1 MNKSVN
7 TEPEK
12 SSSAAVNFNIAPIYH
27 LNEFNNLFIEMTAKN
42 CNQRCTSCYIDFG
55 SNTCL
60 SKHVKDFI
68 ALDKIKEALNDT
80 KNENLYCIYLTGAE
94 PMTHP
99 DFNTIL
105 RLCLKRCNVCI
116 CTNASFLNEKKIR
129 FLKKVEEE
137 RINNFTDTHDK
148 KYNYN
153 KYSDKGG
160 NQIFFKLSVAH
171 YNEIESDK
179 VRYRGNF
186 RQVIYALKTLSRY
199 NFNSVLTIQNYY
211 ELCDIEILENFTR
224 IFNDNEISNTD
235 IQITASY
242 PSYSDTNFS
251 IPAKKTDC
259 MYGRILCQNG
269 IYACPFLANDYR
281 GRTGSSFKDFSKNI
295 TAETD
300 FCATC
305 SKNNN
310 YMFAI
315 G

>member
-1 MNKSVN
+1 MSNSIY
-7 TEPEK
+7 T
-12 SSSAAVNFNIAPIYH
+12 APVYK
-27 LNEFNNLFIEMTAKN
+27 LADFNNLFIELTAKN
-42 CNQRCTSCYIDFG
+42 CNQRCSSCYIEFANSFG
-55 SNTCL
+55 IT
-60 SKHVKDFI
+60 KQVKDFI
-68 ALDKIKEALNDT
+68 SLDKIKEALEDT

-137 RINNFTDTHDK
+137 GVNTGVGVNLNN
-148 KYNYN
+148 NLNLQN
-153 KYSDKGG
+153 KCGG
-160 NQIFFKLSVAH
+160 NQIFFKLSVTH
-171 YNEIESDK
+171 YNELESDK
-179 VRYRGNF
+179 AKYRGNF
-186 RQVIYALKTLSRY
+186 RQTIYALKTLSRY
-199 NFNSVLTIQNYY
+199 NFNSVLSVQNYY
-211 ELCDIEILENFTR
+211 KLNEDEIFENFNR
-224 IFNDNEISNTD
+224 IFKEQDITNTD
-235 IQITASY
+235 IQITVSH
-242 PSYSDTNFS
+242 PSFEDDNFS
-251 IPAKKTDC
+251 KPSKKTDC

-269 IYACPFLANDYR
+269 VYACPFLANDYR
-281 GRTGSSFKDFSKNI
+281 GRSGSSFKDFSKNI

>member
-1 MNKSVN
+1 MSNSIY
-7 TEPEK
+7 T
-12 SSSAAVNFNIAPIYH
+12 APVYK
-27 LNEFNNLFIEMTAKN
+27 LTDFNNLFIELTAKN
-42 CNQRCTSCYIDFG
+42 CNQRCSSCYIEFANSFG
-55 SNTCL
+55 IT
-60 SKHVKDFI
+60 KQVKDFI
-68 ALDKIKEALNDT
+68 SLDKIKEALEDT

-129 FLKKVEEE
+129 FLKKVEDEGVNTGVNV
-137 RINNFTDTHDK
+137 NN
-148 KYNYN
+148 NLNLQN
-153 KYSDKGG
+153 KCGG
-160 NQIFFKLSVAH
+160 NQIFFKLSVTH
-171 YNEIESDK
+171 YNELESDK
-179 VRYRGNF
+179 AKYRGNF
-186 RQVIYALKTLSRY
+186 RQTIYALKTLSRY
-199 NFNSVLTIQNYY
+199 NFNSVLSVQNYY
-211 ELCDIEILENFTR
+211 RLNEDEIFENFNR
-224 IFNDNEISNTD
+224 IFKEQDITNTD
-235 IQITASY
+235 IQITVSH
-242 PSYSDTNFS
+242 PSFEDDNFS
-251 IPAKKTDC
+251 KPSKKTDC

-269 IYACPFLANDYR
+269 VYACPFLANDYR
-281 GRTGSSFKDFSKNI
+281 GRSGSSFKDFSKNI

>member
-1 MNKSVN
+1 MSNSIY
-7 TEPEK
+7 T
-12 SSSAAVNFNIAPIYH
+12 APVYK
-27 LNEFNNLFIEMTAKN
+27 LADFNNLFIELTAKN
-42 CNQRCTSCYIDFG
+42 CNQRCSSCYIEFANSFG
-55 SNTCL
+55 IT
-60 SKHVKDFI
+60 KQVKDFI
-68 ALDKIKEALNDT
+68 SLDKIKEALEDT

-137 RINNFTDTHDK
+137 GTGGNIGNNP
-148 KYNYN
+148 NLNLQN
-153 KYSDKGG
+153 KCGW
-160 NQIFFKLSVAH
+160 NQIFFKLSLTH
-171 YNEIESDK
+171 YNELESDK
-179 VRYRGNF
+179 AKYRGNF
-186 RQVIYALKTLSRY
+186 RQTIYALKTLGRY
-199 NFNSVLTIQNYY
+199 NFNSVLSVQNYY
-211 ELCDIEILENFTR
+211 KLNEDEIFENFNR
-224 IFNDNEISNTD
+224 MFKEQEIINTD
-235 IQITASY
+235 IQITLSH
-242 PSYSDTNFS
+242 PSFEDVNFS
-251 IPAKKTDC
+251 KPSGKTDC
-259 MYGRILCQNG
+259 MYGRILCRNG
-269 IYACPFLANDYR
+269 VYACPFLANDYR
-281 GRTGSSFKDFSKNI
+281 GRSGSSFKDFSKNI

>member
-1 MNKSVN
+1 MFVSGQKGGFMSNSIY
-7 TEPEK
+7 T
-12 SSSAAVNFNIAPIYH
+12 APVYK
-27 LNEFNNLFIEMTAKN
+27 LADFNNLFIELTAKN
-42 CNQRCTSCYIDFG
+42 CNQRCSSCYIEFANSFG
-55 SNTCL
+55 IT
-60 SKHVKDFI
+60 KQVKDFI
-68 ALDKIKEALNDT
+68 SLDKIKEALEDT

-129 FLKKVEEE
+129 FLKKVEDEGVNTGVNV
-137 RINNFTDTHDK
+137 NN
-148 KYNYN
+148 NLNLQN
-153 KYSDKGG
+153 KCGG
-160 NQIFFKLSVAH
+160 NQIFFKLSVTH
-171 YNEIESDK
+171 YNELESDK
-179 VRYRGNF
+179 AKYRGNF
-186 RQVIYALKTLSRY
+186 RQTIYALKTLSRY
-199 NFNSVLTIQNYY
+199 NFNSVLSVQNYY
-211 ELCDIEILENFTR
+211 KLNEDEIFENFNR
-224 IFNDNEISNTD
+224 IFKEQDITNTD
-235 IQITASY
+235 IQITVSH
-242 PSYSDTNFS
+242 PSFEDDNFS
-251 IPAKKTDC
+251 KPSKKTDC

-269 IYACPFLANDYR
+269 VYACPFLANDYR
-281 GRTGSSFKDFSKNI
+281 GRSGSSFKDFSKNI